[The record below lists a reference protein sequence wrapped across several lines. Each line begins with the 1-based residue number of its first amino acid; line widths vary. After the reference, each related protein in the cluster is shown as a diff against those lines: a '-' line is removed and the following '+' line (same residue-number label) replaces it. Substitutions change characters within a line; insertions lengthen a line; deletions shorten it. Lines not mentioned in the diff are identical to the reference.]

1 MAFLSKTK
9 VAFDEISKKIGS
21 RPFVAFRIIASAAA
35 VKFIYWATTEFSL
48 EPTRVVPANL
58 IKTGRAISTQSQVKE
73 FVDKDQ
79 D

>member
-1 MAFLSKTK
+1 LTK
-9 VAFDEISKKIGS
+9 YLKKLALD
-21 RPFVAFRIIASAAA
+21 PFVAFRIIASAAA
-35 VKFIYWATTEFSL
+35 VKFIYWATIELSL